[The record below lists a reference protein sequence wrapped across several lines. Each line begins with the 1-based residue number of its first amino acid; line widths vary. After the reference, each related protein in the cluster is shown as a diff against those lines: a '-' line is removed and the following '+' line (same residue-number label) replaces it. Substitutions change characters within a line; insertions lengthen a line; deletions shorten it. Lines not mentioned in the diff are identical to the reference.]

1 MQLTGK
7 KVHGGGAG
15 VAFWGR
21 KLYKGDRKAEQDSP
35 GRNRGFVLTWRD
47 SLRVTLQQIDRGN
60 EEVIVRYRQMTDHLA
75 GIVRYLEGKSEKLSG
90 MKDGQQ
96 FFINVQDILY
106 LESVD
111 GVTYFYTE
119 SEVYRTGHTL
129 ALFETLYAHD
139 GFFRCSKSVMLN
151 IYRFNRLKSMN
162 GNRIDA
168 TMDNG
173 EHIVIS
179 RRYAG
184 ALRNILRE
192 EA

>member
-1 MQLTGK
+1 MYARMPAGEKMQLIGR
-7 KVHGGGAG
+7 KVQDDGNE
-15 VAFWGR
+15 VVFLRR
-21 KLYKGDRKAEQDSP
+21 KLYKEISKFGERRSALK
-35 GRNRGFVLTWRD
+35 
-47 SLRVTLQQIDRGN
+47 VTLQQIDRGN
-60 EEVIVRYRQMTDHLA
+60 EEVIIRYRQMTEYLA
-75 GIVRYLEGKSEKLSG
+75 GIVEYLEGKSEKLAG
-90 MKDGQQ
+90 TKDGQQ
-96 FFINVQDILY
+96 FLINVQDILY

-111 GVTYFYTE
+111 GVIYFYTK

-129 ALFETLYAHD
+129 ALFETLYARE

-151 IYRFNRLKSMN
+151 IYRIKRLKSMA

-168 TMDNG
+168 MMDNG

-184 ALRNILRE
+184 ELRSILRE

>member
-1 MQLTGK
+1 MK
-7 KVHGGGAG
+7 
-15 VAFWGR
+15 
-21 KLYKGDRKAEQDSP
+21 
-35 GRNRGFVLTWRD
+35 
-47 SLRVTLQQIDRGN
+47 VTLQQIDKGN
-60 EEVIVRYRQMTDHLA
+60 EEVIIRYRQMTEHLA

-90 MKDGQQ
+90 MREGQQ
-96 FFINVQDILY
+96 FLVSVHDILY

-111 GVTYFYTE
+111 GLTYFYTD

-139 GFFRCSKSVMLN
+139 GFFRCSKSAMLN
-151 IYRFNRLKSMN
+151 IYRIERLKSMS